1 MYVIAIVVVGSEYVV
16 ECVAAAPDDGDDAND
31 DCCHCGCDVDCAAY
45 ADCDVVVYAVTAIA
59 AAAVVAV
66 AVL

>member
-1 MYVIAIVVVGSEYVV
+1 MIAIVVVGSEYV
-16 ECVAAAPDDGDDAND
+16 AAPDDGDDAND

-45 ADCDVVVYAVTAIA
+45 ADCDVVVYAVTA
-59 AAAVVAV
+59 AVVAV